1 MASYFVAINDWSLYY
16 VEHWVTLMSLKFFFD
31 IPHYIERTYFELC
44 KSITIKE
51 FDYISI
57 SSFHINSD
65 HILS

>member
-1 MASYFVAINDWSLYY
+1 
-16 VEHWVTLMSLKFFFD
+16 MSLKFFFD